1 LVHSIAIGLE
11 NRIGGVDVRLERKHR
26 LSGLSSVAKVSA
38 QCHQPQQS
46 VLNPQAGQRQT
57 ACIRYIS
64 ATPHRSQ
71 IILSTG
77 GDVTLSGVGWAG
89 FGVWESP
96 MRGLSHAQ

>member
-1 LVHSIAIGLE
+1 VA
-11 NRIGGVDVRLERKHR
+11 RF
-26 LSGLSSVAKVSA
+26 SG
-38 QCHQPQQS
+38 QRHQPQQS

-64 ATPHRSQ
+64 ATPQRSH

-77 GDVTLSGVGWAG
+77 GDVALIGAGWAG

-96 MRGLSHAQ
+96 MRAIIACTVIAGALQLAVA